1 MSSNTTRIAD
11 LPENV
16 SVQIQENHQYNN
28 NVGSGSSGL
37 DVPTYKPMNVHPNP
51 YGNSI
56 QPDVMPL
63 PEAKVPSIANQPFG
77 NSYHYSGLIP
87 DQEIRSTPQVRL
99 PSRDIPMDTTSYN
112 NDEEIQPNF
121 IPKPKLTS
129 DYVRQYENMNDEKIK
144 THEKSKK
151 RAIFVDDILSELQ
164 IPLLISFLFFF
175 FNLPIIN
182 TLIFKRFSFLN
193 IYNTD
198 GNVNFYGIFIKS
210 IVFGTVYYFLQTII
224 HFLTDF

>member
-16 SVQIQENHQYNN
+16 SVQLQDNHQYSNS
-28 NVGSGSSGL
+28 VGTGGSNGL
-37 DVPTYKPMNVHPNP
+37 DVPTYKPMNIHPNP

-56 QPDVMPL
+56 QPDVMPH
-63 PEAKVPSIANQPFG
+63 PESKPLSNINQQF
-77 NSYHYSGLIP
+77 SYHQSGLIP
-87 DQEIRSTPQVRL
+87 DQEIRSTPQMRL

-129 DYVRQYENMNDEKIK
+129 DYVRQYENLNDDKIK

-151 RAIFVDDILSELQ
+151 RAIFIDDILSELQ

-182 TLIFKRFSFLN
+182 TVIFKRFSFLN

-210 IVFGTVYYFLQTII
+210 LVFGTVYYFLQTTI

>member
-11 LPENV
+11 LPNIM
-16 SVQIQENHQYNN
+16 SGQKQDIQN
-28 NVGSGSSGL
+28 SL

-56 QPDVMPL
+56 QPDVLPL
-63 PEAKVPSIANQPFG
+63 PEAKPSNSNQQLG
-77 NSYHYSGLIP
+77 SSYYQSGLIP
-87 DQEIRSTPQVRL
+87 DKEIKNTPHIRL
-99 PSRDIPMDTTSYN
+99 PSRDIPMDTISYN

-164 IPLLISFLFFF
+164 IPILISLLFFF

-193 IYNTD
+193 IYNVD

-210 IVFGTVYYFLQTII
+210 VMFGTVYYFLQTTIN
-224 HFLTDF
+224 FLTDF